1 MGDRIQTAD
10 TTHAFIERHRVAHLA
25 TADAQGRPHVV
36 PVCYAYD
43 GIHLYVVI
51 DTKPKRVA
59 PSKLKRLRNIKENP
73 RVAIIVDDY
82 REDWGRLAYLLIQ
95 GRARVLEK
103 KGECAQA
110 LRLLRAKYPQYRRMP
125 LEGRPVIQITPER
138 VVKWQGGSRARGKLG
153 VYDR

>member
-1 MGDRIQTAD
+1 MGDRTQTTD
-10 TTHAFIERHRVAHLA
+10 TARAFIERHRVAHLA
-25 TADAQGRPHVV
+25 TADARGRPHVV

-43 GIHLYVVI
+43 GRHFYVVI

-59 PSKLKRLRNIKENP
+59 PSKLKRVRNIGENP
-73 RVAIIVDDY
+73 RVAIVVDDY
-82 REDWGRLAYLLIQ
+82 REDWGRLAYVLIR

-103 KGECAQA
+103 KDECARA

-138 VVKWQGGSRARGKLG
+138 VVKWQGGSRARG
-153 VYDR
+153 